1 LNFGDDFVWG
11 AATAAYQIEGAIRE
25 DGRGESIWD
34 RYCKTPGNVIDG
46 SSGANACDHYRL
58 WRRDVAHMKW
68 LGLRA
73 YRFSL
78 AWPRIFPD
86 GKGRVNER
94 GMAFYEKLVDAL
106 LEAGIEPY
114 VTLYHWDLPQV
125 LEDAGGWPTR
135 PVAEAFA
142 EYVNAVTR
150 QLGDRVKHWITHNE
164 PWCISML
171 GYRDGIQ
178 APGRKMPAGSLAAAH
193 HLLLSHGWAMH
204 AIRSNVRGARAGITL
219 NLVPAEPA
227 SGSAADADACR
238 ASDGQANRWFLDP
251 LYGHGYPADVID
263 DRWRDG
269 SLGCRELPFV
279 ERGDLDAI
287 SVPTDFLGINYYA
300 RHIARSSQLAEKD
313 NDPPAVRRSDEL
325 TAMGWEVW
333 PDGLERILRQ
343 VHARYAPAA
352 IYVTENGA
360 AYDDPGPNGAGPVA
374 DTARTSYIERHLRAA
389 GRALAAG
396 VPLKGYFLW
405 SLMDNFEWSFGYTK
419 RFGILWV
426 DYATQERSPK
436 ESAHFYRNI
445 IARGGLPGAA

>member
-1 LNFGDDFVWG
+1 
-11 AATAAYQIEGAIRE
+11 
-25 DGRGESIWD
+25 
-34 RYCKTPGNVIDG
+34 
-46 SSGANACDHYRL
+46 
-58 WRRDVAHMKW
+58 MKW

-86 GKGRVNER
+86 GRGRVNES

-125 LEDAGGWPTR
+125 LEDGADGPAR
-135 PVAEAFA
+135 SEVARIERGFEDAILWRRA
-142 EYVNAVTR
+142 RDLTMTVRA
-150 QLGDRVKHWITHNE
+150 DI
-164 PWCISML
+164 
-171 GYRDGIQ
+171 RDGVQ
-178 APGRKMPAGSLAAAH
+178 APGRKMPGGSLAAAH

-251 LYGHGYPADVID
+251 LYGHGYPADVIE

-269 SLGCRELPFV
+269 SLACRELPFV
-279 ERGDLDAI
+279 ERGDLNAI
-287 SVPTDFLGINYYA
+287 SLPTDFLGINYYA

-313 NDPPAVRRSDEL
+313 NDPPTVQRSDEL

-374 DTARTSYIERHLRAA
+374 DTARTSCISATCAPPAA
-389 GRALAAG
+389 RGG

-405 SLMDNFEWSFGYTK
+405 SLADNWWSFGRTK

-426 DYATQERSPK
+426 DYATQERSPR
-436 ESAHFYRNI
+436 ERTLTATSSPRRRREHLDNGPSRYFSR
-445 IARGGLPGAA
+445 